1 MLSINTSSKNNRHIN
16 TGPRGNQAGRRARNI
31 AITVIVLLLLFV
43 GGGAAYT
50 WYMGKNSAPHLEKEA
65 ESSNRLLDPVVDRPK
80 MAPDANVNVS
90 VQTLTSPL
98 EPGMNALITVKTNP
112 EAKCTIKV
120 VYDKT
125 PSADSGLTEKIA
137 DEYGVV
143 NWTWTVE
150 QTAPLGTW
158 PVTVTC
164 ANAKKSGVV
173 TADLKLEKKPAE
185 ATAGN

>member
-16 TGPRGNQAGRRARNI
+16 TGPRGNQAGKRVRNI
-31 AITVIVLLLLFV
+31 IITVVVLLVLFI
-43 GGGAAYT
+43 GGGVGYT
-50 WYMGKNSAPHLEKEA
+50 WYMGKNSKVEIASVSEQADP
-65 ESSNRLLDPVVDRPK
+65 LLDPVVGKRK
-80 MAPDANVNVS
+80 MAPDAAVNVS

-98 EPGMNALITVKTNP
+98 EPGMNALITIKTNP

-120 VYDKT
+120 IYDKT
-125 PSADSGLTEKIA
+125 PSTDSGLVEKIA

-150 QTAPLGTW
+150 QTAPLGVW

-164 ANAKKSGVV
+164 ANEKKSGVV
-173 TADLKLEKKPAE
+173 SADLKLEKKPVE
-185 ATAGN
+185 ATPAN